1 MKTTLQILAVA
12 MIISALALPA
22 QAACYADY
30 KARRDNPLELH
41 YGVAQIAEPC
51 TRANAQAQLTGRLQ
65 RDGWRL
71 LNVLQVFDDSG
82 LNSRRGAAGQYFL
95 RY

>member
-1 MKTTLQILAVA
+1 MRCASPIIAAFLA
-12 MIISALALPA
+12 IGLALPA
-22 QAACYADY
+22 HAACYADY

-41 YGVAQIAEPC
+41 YGVARVSGPC
-51 TRANAQAQLTGRLQ
+51 TRANATSQLAGRLQ

-82 LNSRRGAAGQYFL
+82 LNSRRDAAGRYFL

>member
-1 MKTTLQILAVA
+1 MKCASLVIAAVLVFGP
-12 MIISALALPA
+12 SLPA

-41 YGVAQIAEPC
+41 YGVARISEPC
-51 TRANAQAQLTGRLQ
+51 TRANARSQLAGRLQ

-71 LNVLQVFDDSG
+71 LNILELFDADG
-82 LNSRRGAAGQYFL
+82 LTSRRDTAGRFFL

>member
-1 MKTTLQILAVA
+1 MTRKTILVAALFGIFLAV
-12 MIISALALPA
+12 PA

-41 YGVAQIAEPC
+41 YGVAQINGDC
-51 TRANAQAQLTGRLQ
+51 TRANAQAQLAGRLQ

-82 LNSRRGAAGQYFL
+82 LSSRRGAAGRFFL